1 MYQSSSII
9 IIVLANLYD
18 SLKLITIRLNR
29 HQKVVS
35 FTTNPLQVLNYK
47 FTPKRSNVALHK
59 ITCQKESSLPTKI
72 FEGLCSFLQVGR
84 FEVSLDVS
92 INAISN
98 VFRRKSYHY
107 TQNNVSSLLW
117 VLSTLNFNRFK
128 TCQDLSQKHQ
138 QSNTY
143 PFHFCS

>member
-9 IIVLANLYD
+9 IIALANLYD
-18 SLKLITIRLNR
+18 SLKLITIRLND

-35 FTTNPLQVLNYK
+35 FTTNPLQVLDFK

-59 ITCQKESSLPTKI
+59 ITFQKESSLPTTI

-92 INAISN
+92 INVVSN

-107 TQNNVSSLLW
+107 TQNNVAY
-117 VLSTLNFNRFK
+117 FE
-128 TCQDLSQKHQ
+128 
-138 QSNTY
+138 Y
-143 PFHFCS
+143 